1 MVVGSMLVKRAAK
14 PPDFVIRGQPLRP
27 MASSRHRRQ
36 RLKAAWE
43 VGAHIRNEKLCVE
56 CDARYFLLPYIATP
70 FFFIS
75 EAEEDEFCYED
86 GGKWN
91 PTGFH
96 FLVGAGLAHCRKC
109 RALSANATATT

>member
-1 MVVGSMLVKRAAK
+1 M
-14 PPDFVIRGQPLRP
+14 
-27 MASSRHRRQ
+27 
-36 RLKAAWE
+36 KAAWE

-70 FFFIS
+70 FFPFLPKLTEMSFVMRMEVSGILQ
-75 EAEEDEFCYED
+75 
-86 GGKWN
+86 
-91 PTGFH
+91 GFH